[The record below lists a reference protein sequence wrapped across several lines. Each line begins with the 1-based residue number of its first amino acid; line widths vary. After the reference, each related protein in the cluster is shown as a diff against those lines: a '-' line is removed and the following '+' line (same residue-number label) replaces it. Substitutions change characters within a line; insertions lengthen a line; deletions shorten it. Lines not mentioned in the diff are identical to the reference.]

1 MRGLCALVLA
11 CFSLGM
17 PGELG
22 VLEAD
27 ICVYGGT
34 SSGVAAAVAAARD
47 GRSVVLVE
55 PTQFVGGMSA
65 SGISLIDRGDVS
77 TIGGISREFYERAG
91 QVYGEKIAWRIEPS
105 VASRIFEQF
114 LAEHPSVTVVRGSYL
129 ETAVTRDGQ
138 VESVVLE
145 NGVSVEA
152 EVFIDATYEGDL
164 LAAADVP
171 FSIGRESRARYNES
185 LAGTR
190 VKTRKHQFTFA
201 VSPYRRKGDTTSGL
215 LPGVSAEP
223 MGAEGDGDSS
233 LPAFTYRLCLT
244 KAPDRIP
251 FAKPAGYDPLEYELL
266 ARHVV
271 ARQAASLK
279 TRLRDVVQLDW
290 LPNGKF
296 DLNNNGPISTD
307 FVGGSKSYV
316 FASQAERRVIERR
329 HREYIEGL
337 FVFLR
342 SDPRLPEN
350 LRREAK
356 AFGLARDE
364 YVENDHWPPL
374 LYVREARR
382 LSGSYVMTQADCE
395 GETAHSSSIGLASYM
410 IDSHNCRRVVVD
422 GKAVNEGDIQHRLPG
437 PFVIPYEA
445 ITPRIS
451 DCSNLL
457 VPVCLSSTH
466 VAFSSIRMEP
476 VLMILGESAGIA
488 ASLAV
493 DDGLPVQKVDRSKLE
508 RRLLGAGQIT
518 RPNL

>member
-1 MRGLCALVLA
+1 
-11 CFSLGM
+11 
-17 PGELG
+17 
-22 VLEAD
+22 
-27 ICVYGGT
+27 
-34 SSGVAAAVAAARD
+34 
-47 GRSVVLVE
+47 
-55 PTQFVGGMSA
+55 MSA

-91 QVYGEKIAWRIEPS
+91 RIYGEQIAWRIEPG
-105 VASRIFEQF
+105 VASRIFEEL
-114 LAEHPSVTVVRGSYL
+114 LAEHPSISVVRGSRL
-129 ETAVTRDGQ
+129 ERALMRDGQ
-138 VESVVLE
+138 IESIVLDNGSVV
-145 NGVSVEA
+145 EA
-152 EVFIDATYEGDL
+152 AAYIDASYEGDL
-164 LAAADVP
+164 LAAANVP
-171 FSIGRESRARYNES
+171 FSVGRESSARYNES

-190 VKTRKHQFTFA
+190 VRTRKHQFTFA
-201 VSPYRRKGDTTSGL
+201 VSPYRRKGDPASGL

-223 MGAEGDGDSS
+223 MGAEGDGDAS

-244 KAPDRIP
+244 KASDRIS
-251 FAKPAGYDPLEYELL
+251 FTKPAEYSAFDYELL

-271 ARQAASLK
+271 ARKAAGMK

-296 DLNNNGPISTD
+296 DLNSNGPVSTD
-307 FVGGSKSYV
+307 WIGGSKSYV
-316 FASQAERRVIERR
+316 FASPSERRDIERQ
-329 HREYIEGL
+329 HREYITGL
-337 FVFLR
+337 FVFLQ
-342 SDPRLPEN
+342 SDVRLPEN

-364 YVENDHWPPL
+364 YIETGHWPPL

-382 LSGSYVMTQADCE
+382 MNGSYVMTQADCE
-395 GETAHSSSIGLASYM
+395 GATSHSSSIGLASYM
-410 IDSHNCRRVVVD
+410 IDSHNCRRVVVG

-476 VLMILGESAGIA
+476 VLMILGQSAGIA
-488 ASLAV
+488 ASMAIS
-493 DDGLPVQKVDRSKLE
+493 DGQPVQKVDRGELE
-508 RRLLGAGQIT
+508 RRLVGAGQIT
-518 RPNL
+518 RLNR